1 MKLSKDEQT
10 VLKSALTNVDSLK
23 SKVKREMASQRVINL
38 LETTKVDKSQ
48 NEVQGKEEKINYLI
62 LKAKEEVNDV
72 VKVLFAKDSKFN

>member
-1 MKLSKDEQT
+1 M
-10 VLKSALTNVDSLK
+10 LKSALTNVDSLK